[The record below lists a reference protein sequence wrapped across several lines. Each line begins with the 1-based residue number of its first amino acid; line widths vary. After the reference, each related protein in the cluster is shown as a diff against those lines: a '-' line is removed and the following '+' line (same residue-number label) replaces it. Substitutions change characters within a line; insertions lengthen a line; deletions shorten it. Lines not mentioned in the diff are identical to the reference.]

1 MAEENPKDQQNA
13 AAESPVEE
21 QQGTAAEAPKE
32 DQPQVADQGGESGEG
47 TQTAPAEALQTEIE
61 ALKQELADAKEQA
74 LRTAAEAQNIRRR
87 AEIDAD
93 NARKFAVERF
103 ARDLLPVVDNLERAL
118 ENAPEDQADEA
129 VKAVL
134 EGVELTYRSFA
145 DMLEKHNL
153 KAINPEGEPFDPQL
167 HEAMSMVEA
176 PGAEPNSVIQVVQ
189 KGYTL
194 NERLLR
200 AAMVVVSK

>member
-1 MAEENPKDQQNA
+1 MAEENKTSEQK
-13 AAESPVEE
+13 AEAQSEALSPEPE
-21 QQGTAAEAPKE
+21 QQAEVE
-32 DQPQVADQGGESGEG
+32 TSGELEDG
-47 TQTAPAEALQTEIE
+47 DLEKQIEALQ
-61 ALKQELADAKEQA
+61 QELAEARDQA

-103 ARDLLPVVDNLERAL
+103 AKDLLPVVDNLERAL
-118 ENAPEDQADEA
+118 ESVDAADDSM
-129 VKAVL
+129 KAVL
-134 EGVELTYRSFA
+134 EGVELTYRSFT
-145 DMLEKHNL
+145 DMLERHNL

-167 HEAMSMVEA
+167 HEAISMVDA
-176 PGAEPNSVIQVVQ
+176 PGAEPSSVINVVQ

-194 NERLLR
+194 NDRLLR

>member
-1 MAEENPKDQQNA
+1 MAEENKA
-13 AAESPVEE
+13 SE
-21 QQGTAAEAPKE
+21 QEAAEAQSEELSPE
-32 DQPQVADQGGESGEG
+32 PEQQAEVETSGELEDG
-47 TQTAPAEALQTEIE
+47 DLEKQIEALQ
-61 ALKQELADAKEQA
+61 QELAEARDQA

-103 ARDLLPVVDNLERAL
+103 AKDLLPIVDNLERAL
-118 ENAPEDQADEA
+118 ESADTADESL
-129 VKAVL
+129 KAVL

-145 DMLEKHNL
+145 DMLERHHL
-153 KAINPEGEPFDPQL
+153 KTINPEGEPFDPQL
-167 HEAMSMVEA
+167 HEAMSMVDA

-194 NERLLR
+194 NDRLLR

>member
-1 MAEENPKDQQNA
+1 MAEENRKEQDEKA
-13 AAESPVEE
+13 AQE
-21 QQGTAAEAPKE
+21 
-32 DQPQVADQGGESGEG
+32 
-47 TQTAPAEALQTEIE
+47 QTEE
-61 ALKQELADAKEQA
+61 ESSQPETLADAESEQVAEVGSSDDLQAQIDALQQELTDAKDQA

-103 ARDLLPVVDNLERAL
+103 AKDLLPVVDNLERAL
-118 ENAPEDQADEA
+118 ENAPQDHADDA

>member
-1 MAEENPKDQQNA
+1 MAEENPKDQQDA
-13 AAESPVEE
+13 AAESTVDE
-21 QQGTAAEAPKE
+21 QQGAAAQESESEKTAEA
-32 DQPQVADQGGESGEG
+32 GS
-47 TQTAPAEALQTEIE
+47 AEALQAEIE
-61 ALKQELADAKEQA
+61 ALKQELSDTKDQA

-118 ENAPEDQADEA
+118 ENVPGEQTDEA

-134 EGVELTYRSFA
+134 EGIELTYSSFA

-194 NERLLR
+194 NDRLLR

>member
-1 MAEENPKDQQNA
+1 M
-13 AAESPVEE
+13 
-21 QQGTAAEAPKE
+21 
-32 DQPQVADQGGESGEG
+32 
-47 TQTAPAEALQTEIE
+47 
-61 ALKQELADAKEQA
+61 
-74 LRTAAEAQNIRRR
+74 
-87 AEIDAD
+87 
-93 NARKFAVERF
+93 
-103 ARDLLPVVDNLERAL
+103 VDNLERAL
-118 ENAPEDQADEA
+118 ENVPGEQTDEA

-134 EGVELTYRSFA
+134 EGIELTYRSFA

-194 NERLLR
+194 NDRLLR

>member
-1 MAEENPKDQQNA
+1 MAEEKQNDQQ
-13 AAESPVEE
+13 E
-21 QQGTAAEAPKE
+21 AAEAAQAE
-32 DQPQVADQGGESGEG
+32 SQPEAVE
-47 TQTAPAEALQTEIE
+47 TQSAEAGASDALQAEIE
-61 ALKQELADAKEQA
+61 ALKQELADTKDQA

-103 ARDLLPVVDNLERAL
+103 AKDLLPVVDNLERAL
-118 ENAPEDQADEA
+118 ESAPKDSTDDA

>member
-1 MAEENPKDQQNA
+1 MAEDNKQDQTELNREE
-13 AAESPVEE
+13 AAEQAEGGAQAQAE
-21 QQGTAAEAPKE
+21 QE
-32 DQPQVADQGGESGEG
+32 V
-47 TQTAPAEALQTEIE
+47 QTAEESSDELTQEIE
-61 ALKQELADAKEQA
+61 SLKQELADAKDQA
-74 LRTAAEAQNIRRR
+74 LRTAAEAQNVRRR
-87 AEIDAD
+87 AEIDAE

-118 ENAPEDQADEA
+118 ESAPEDTGDEA
-129 VKAVL
+129 IKAVM

-153 KAINPEGEPFDPQL
+153 KAINPEGEPFDPQV

-194 NERLLR
+194 NDRLLR

>member
-1 MAEENPKDQQNA
+1 MAEENRNEQDEVAADQQA
-13 AAESPVEE
+13 
-21 QQGTAAEAPKE
+21 
-32 DQPQVADQGGESGEG
+32 GESGAE
-47 TQTAPAEALQTEIE
+47 PESLAEAEAELVTEGGSDEELLKQIE
-61 ALKQELADAKEQA
+61 ALKAELSDTKDQA

-103 ARDLLPVVDNLERAL
+103 AKDLLPVVDNLERAL
-118 ENAPEDQADEA
+118 ENAPEDHADDA

-153 KAINPEGEPFDPQL
+153 KAINPEGEPFAPQV

-194 NERLLR
+194 NDRLLR

>member
-1 MAEENPKDQQNA
+1 MAEENPKDQQDA
-13 AAESPVEE
+13 AAESTVDE
-21 QQGTAAEAPKE
+21 QQGAAAQESEGEKTADA
-32 DQPQVADQGGESGEG
+32 GS
-47 TQTAPAEALQTEIE
+47 AEALQAEIE
-61 ALKQELADAKEQA
+61 ALKQELSDTKDQA

-118 ENAPEDQADEA
+118 ENAPGEQTDEA

-134 EGVELTYRSFA
+134 EGIELTYRSFA

>member
-1 MAEENPKDQQNA
+1 VAEENPKDQQDA
-13 AAESPVEE
+13 AAESTVDE
-21 QQGTAAEAPKE
+21 QQGAAAQESESEKTAEA
-32 DQPQVADQGGESGEG
+32 GS
-47 TQTAPAEALQTEIE
+47 AEALQAEIE
-61 ALKQELADAKEQA
+61 ALKQELSDTKDQA

-118 ENAPEDQADEA
+118 ENVPGEQTDEA

-134 EGVELTYRSFA
+134 EGIELTYRSFA

-194 NERLLR
+194 NDRLLR

>member
-1 MAEENPKDQQNA
+1 MAEENRKEQDEKA
-13 AAESPVEE
+13 APE
-21 QQGTAAEAPKE
+21 
-32 DQPQVADQGGESGEG
+32 
-47 TQTAPAEALQTEIE
+47 QTEE
-61 ALKQELADAKEQA
+61 ESSQPETLADAESEQVAEVGSSDDLQAQIDALQQELTDAKDQA

-103 ARDLLPVVDNLERAL
+103 AKDLLPVVDNLERAL
-118 ENAPEDQADEA
+118 ENAPQDHADDA

>member
-1 MAEENPKDQQNA
+1 MAEENRNEQDEVTADQQA
-13 AAESPVEE
+13 VESGAEPESL
-21 QQGTAAEAPKE
+21 AEAE
-32 DQPQVADQGGESGEG
+32 AELVAEGGSDEELLK
-47 TQTAPAEALQTEIE
+47 QIEALQV
-61 ALKQELADAKEQA
+61 ELSETKDQA

-118 ENAPEDQADEA
+118 ENAPQDHADDA

>member
-1 MAEENPKDQQNA
+1 MAEENRNEQDEVAADQQA
-13 AAESPVEE
+13 VESGAEPESL
-21 QQGTAAEAPKE
+21 AEAE
-32 DQPQVADQGGESGEG
+32 AELVTEGGSDEELLK
-47 TQTAPAEALQTEIE
+47 QIE
-61 ALKQELADAKEQA
+61 ALKAELSDTKDQA

-103 ARDLLPVVDNLERAL
+103 AKDLLPVVDNLERAL
-118 ENAPEDQADEA
+118 ENAPEDHADEA

>member
-1 MAEENPKDQQNA
+1 MAEENPKDQQDA
-13 AAESPVEE
+13 AAETPVEGQPDLAAQE
-21 QQGTAAEAPKE
+21 AQDTEGGNNAEAGSA
-32 DQPQVADQGGESGEG
+32 QAGS
-47 TQTAPAEALQTEIE
+47 AEAWQAEIE
-61 ALKQELADAKEQA
+61 ALKQELSDTKDQA

-103 ARDLLPVVDNLERAL
+103 AKDLLPVVDNLERAL
-118 ENAPEDQADEA
+118 ENVPGEQTDEA

-134 EGVELTYRSFA
+134 DGIELTHRSFA

-194 NERLLR
+194 NDRLLR